1 MHWREKMFKTR
12 DFYFKK
18 VYNIKGKKIGII
30 EDLYIDF
37 YLGKVV
43 GFKVS
48 NSILFSKKNYVDMQD
63 VIDIGEDMIIN
74 SIRKGEGLTF
84 KEIKYMEIIDTLSN
98 IKGVLED
105 IVIDIQDYSIKA
117 IVISSGLIDKMI
129 KGKQIVLLNRCIL
142 GEKYILY
149 TGNEGILFKSM
160 PHNMENYNATKKA

>member
-1 MHWREKMFKTR
+1 MFKTR

-30 EDLYIDF
+30 EDIYIDF

-48 NSILFSKKNYVDMQD
+48 SSILFSKNNYIDMEEI
-63 VIDIGEDMIIN
+63 IDIGEDVIIN
-74 SIRKGEGLTF
+74 SIGQGTGLAF
-84 KEIKYMEIIDTLSN
+84 KELKYMEIIDKLSN
-98 IKGVLED
+98 VKGVLED
-105 IVIDIQDYSIKA
+105 IIIDIKDYSIKA

-129 KGKQIVLLNRCIL
+129 KGKQIILLNKCIL

-149 TGNEGILFKSM
+149 TGNEGVLFKSM
-160 PHNMENYNATKKA
+160 PHNMESYNAIKKA

>member
-1 MHWREKMFKTR
+1 MFKTR

-48 NSILFSKKNYVDMQD
+48 NSVLFSKKNYIDMED
-63 VIDIGEDMIIN
+63 IIDIGEDVIIN
-74 SIRKGEGLTF
+74 SIRKGNGLTF

-98 IKGVLED
+98 VKGVLED
-105 IVIDIQDYSIKA
+105 IIIDIQDYSIRA

-129 KGKQIVLLNRCIL
+129 KGKQIILLNRCIL

-160 PHNMENYNATKKA
+160 PHNMEQYNAIKKA

>member
-1 MHWREKMFKTR
+1 MFKTR

-18 VYNIKGKKIGII
+18 VYDIKGKKIGII

-48 NSILFSKKNYVDMQD
+48 NSMLFSKKNYVDMQD
-63 VIDIGEDMIIN
+63 IIDIGEDVIIN
-74 SIRKGEGLTF
+74 YIRKGEGLTF

-129 KGKQIVLLNRCIL
+129 KGKQIIILNRCIL

-149 TGNEGILFKSM
+149 TGNEGVLFKSL
-160 PHNMENYNATKKA
+160 PHNMENYDATKKA

>member
-1 MHWREKMFKTR
+1 MFKTR

-18 VYNIKGKKIGII
+18 VYNIKGKKVGII

-37 YLGKVV
+37 FLGKVV

-48 NSILFSKKNYVDMQD
+48 NSSFFSKNNYVDMQD
-63 VIDIGEDMIIN
+63 IIDIGEDVIID
-74 SIRKGEGLTF
+74 SIRKGTGLTF
-84 KEIKYMEIIDTLSN
+84 KELKYMEIIDKLSN

-105 IVIDIQDYSIKA
+105 IIIDIRDYSIKA

-129 KGKQIVLLNRCIL
+129 KGKQIILLNRCVL

-149 TGNEGILFKSM
+149 TGDEGILFKSM

>member
-1 MHWREKMFKTR
+1 MFKTR
-12 DFYFKK
+12 DFFLKN

-37 YLGKVV
+37 HAGRIL

-48 NSILFSKKNYVDMQD
+48 NSSLFSKNDYVDMED

-74 SIRKGEGLTF
+74 LIKKGNGLTF
-84 KEIKYMEIIDTLSN
+84 KEIKYMEIIDTLGN

-105 IVIDIQDYSIKA
+105 IIIDIEDYSIKA
-117 IVISSGLIDKMI
+117 ILMTSGLVDKMI
-129 KGKQIVLLNRCIL
+129 KGKQIILLNRCVL

-149 TGNEGILFKSM
+149 NENQGVSFKSM
-160 PHNMENYNATKKA
+160 PHNMEKYNAITKA

>member
-1 MHWREKMFKTR
+1 MFKTR

-18 VYNIKGKKIGII
+18 VYNINGKKIGII

-48 NSILFSKKNYVDMQD
+48 NSILFSKNNYVDMQD
-63 VIDIGEDMIIN
+63 IIDIGEDVIIN

-105 IVIDIQDYSIKA
+105 IIIDIQDYSIKA

-129 KGKQIVLLNRCIL
+129 KGKQIILLNRCIL

-149 TGNEGILFKSM
+149 TGNEGVLFKSM

>member
-1 MHWREKMFKTR
+1 MFKTR

-18 VYNIKGKKIGII
+18 VYNIKGKKVGII

-37 YLGKVV
+37 FLGKVV

-48 NSILFSKKNYVDMQD
+48 NSSFFSKNNYVDMQD
-63 VIDIGEDMIIN
+63 IIDIGEDVIIN
-74 SIRKGEGLTF
+74 SIRKGTGLTF
-84 KEIKYMEIIDTLSN
+84 KELKYMEIIDKLSN
-98 IKGVLED
+98 VKGVLED
-105 IVIDIQDYSIKA
+105 IIIDIRDYSIIA

-129 KGKQIVLLNRCIL
+129 KGKQIIILNRCIL

-149 TGNEGILFKSM
+149 TGDEDILFKSM

>member
-1 MHWREKMFKTR
+1 MFKTR

-37 YLGKVV
+37 FLGRVV

-48 NSILFSKKNYVDMQD
+48 NSSFFSKNNYVDMQD
-63 VIDIGEDMIIN
+63 IIDIGEDVIIE
-74 SIRKGEGLTF
+74 SIRKGTGLTF
-84 KEIKYMEIIDTLSN
+84 KELKYMEIIDKMSN

-105 IVIDIQDYSIKA
+105 IIIDIRDYSIKA

-129 KGKQIVLLNRCIL
+129 KGKQIILLNRCVL

-149 TGNEGILFKSM
+149 TGDEGILFKSM

>member
-1 MHWREKMFKTR
+1 MFKTR

-48 NSILFSKKNYVDMQD
+48 NSILFSKNNYVDMQD
-63 VIDIGEDMIIN
+63 IIDIGEDVIIN

-105 IVIDIQDYSIKA
+105 IIIDIQDYSIKA

-129 KGKQIVLLNRCIL
+129 KGKQIILLNRCIL

-149 TGNEGILFKSM
+149 TGNEGISFKSM

>member
-1 MHWREKMFKTR
+1 MFKTR

-18 VYNIKGKKIGII
+18 VYNIRGKKIGII

-37 YLGKVV
+37 YLGKIV

-48 NSILFSKKNYVDMQD
+48 NSVLFSKKNYIDMED
-63 VIDIGEDMIIN
+63 IIDMGEDVIIN
-74 SIRKGEGLTF
+74 SIRKGKGLTF

-105 IVIDIQDYSIKA
+105 IIIDIQDYSIKA

-129 KGKQIVLLNRCIL
+129 KGKQIILLNRCIL

-160 PHNMENYNATKKA
+160 PHNMEQHNATKKA

>member
-1 MHWREKMFKTR
+1 MFKTR

-48 NSILFSKKNYVDMQD
+48 NSMLFSKKNYVDMQD
-63 VIDIGEDMIIN
+63 IIDIGEDVIIN

-129 KGKQIVLLNRCIL
+129 KGKQIILLNRCIL

-149 TGNEGILFKSM
+149 TGNEGVLFKSL
-160 PHNMENYNATKKA
+160 PHNMENYDATKKA